1 MSLQFNKLNDMKE
14 FAKYLSGEL
23 IKFGYNDRAKM
34 VDEFSYN
41 SYTTSSEYLG
51 EFRILLEDLIKENI
65 LTEDKIKSEVAIA
78 VKAINKAF
86 GY

>member
-1 MSLQFNKLNDMKE
+1 MSLQFNKLSDMKE

-23 IKFGYNDRAKM
+23 IKLGFNDRAKII
-34 VDEFSYN
+34 DEFSYN

-51 EFRILLEDLIKENI
+51 EFRILLQDLIKENI
-65 LTEDKIKSEVAIA
+65 FDEDKIKLELVIA

-86 GY
+86 GC